1 MIAIRPPHIASLMC
15 IFTLASVSWFCLVF
29 RITQESLLRL
39 ADVGYH
45 TFKIWTSKVLKT
57 VDQESFHPWL
67 PLSEEEEFAEKQR
80 ISKTPDS
87 NVRNAQNKWVNDVLG
102 QRRRHKADY
111 FDRVDQDFKMN
122 FKEATTSIKALGVS
136 CVLQQ

>member
-29 RITQESLLRL
+29 RTTQESLLRL

-45 TFKIWTSKVLKT
+45 TFNIWTSKVLKT
-57 VDQESFHPWL
+57 VNQESFHPWL
-67 PLSEEEEFAEKQR
+67 PLSEEEEFAEKQK
-80 ISKTPDS
+80 ISKIPDS

-102 QRRRHKADY
+102 QRRRQKAGC
-111 FDRVDQDFKMN
+111 FDRVEQDFKMN